1 MYVEYI
7 MSKRFTGFSED
18 FHNAAVATIAESG
31 EVLFASQSE
40 RFTKN
45 KNDSRM
51 HEGMWDAYVKE
62 DDHLTF
68 YEDRELKRTQRKN
81 SDLSQEKHRKNIREE
96 IHSDQWHENFVNIPI
111 EGALPSYDKFHQ
123 HHVSHCANAMFTR
136 PWDSMDDT
144 VMVSIDGVG
153 EIQTSVIYDKN
164 FNLLKETHWPKSVG
178 LVYTRATGALGLRK
192 LEDEYVVMGL
202 ASYGEDKFSQL
213 LIDWYNSI
221 SDITPDIEKYGTVGV
236 DGSYSQN
243 KNLELNQILV
253 DNLNKYSQEDFAA
266 SVQAFAH
273 TIIMDIMKEA
283 RQYGSKLAYS
293 GGVAQN
299 VVSNSSLFDIF
310 DDVHIAIEPTDGGS
324 ALGAAAM
331 SWYQETG
338 KDKLI
343 WTPYLGYDM
352 ENDINPREV
361 VDHLLSK
368 QYCGVA
374 SGRAEFGPRA
384 LGNRS
389 LIADVRK
396 DVKDT
401 VNTIKRRQKYR
412 PFAPA
417 ILEEYA
423 DEYFEGP
430 MNEYMQF
437 TAKAKHDHK
446 SVIHVDGTSRVQL
459 LRNDCTSV
467 FRKIVE
473 EFYDRTGVPMLLN
486 TSLNIRGR
494 PMVNDLHDAELFES
508 KYDVKVFY

>member
-1 MYVEYI
+1 
-7 MSKRFTGFSED
+7 MSKRFTGFSE
-18 FHNAAVATIAESG
+18 FYHNAGLTTIDESG
-31 EVLFASQSE
+31 EVLFASQAE
-40 RFTKN
+40 RFSKM
-45 KNDSRM
+45 KNDAVIPND
-51 HEGMWDAYVKE
+51 MWDKYVL
-62 DDHLTF
+62 DTDHLSF
-68 YEDRELKRTQRKN
+68 YEDHSLRFRTRKLSSGIGSN
-81 SDLSQEKHRKNIREE
+81 IKPDWKTLAGGPMQCAPESDDLLDF
-96 IHSDQWHENFVNIPI
+96 DQC
-111 EGALPSYDKFHQ
+111 HQ
-123 HHVSHCANAMFTR
+123 HHISHVANAVFTR

-153 EIQTSVIYDKN
+153 EVQTQVIYDKD
-164 FNLLKETHWPKSVG
+164 FNIKKEVHWPKSIG
-178 LVYTRATGALGLRK
+178 LVYSACTEKLGLRI

-202 ASYGEDKFSQL
+202 ASYGEDKFSHKL
-213 LIDWYNSI
+213 FEWYNSI
-221 SDITPDIEKYGTVGV
+221 PDIAEGV
-236 DGSYSQN
+236 SEGKLIDQKDGPRQKAFQEMWDILN
-243 KNLELNQILV
+243 THRELM
-253 DNLNKYSQEDFAA
+253 SEEDFAA
-266 SVQAFAH
+266 SVQEFARVA
-273 TIIMDIMKEA
+273 ILDVMKEA

-299 VVSNSSLFDIF
+299 VVTNSFLFDIF

-324 ALGAAAM
+324 SLGAAAM
-331 SWYQETG
+331 SWHQETG

-343 WTPYLGYDM
+343 WTPYMGYDM

-368 QYCGVA
+368 EYCGVA

-459 LRNDCTSV
+459 LRKDCTSV